1 MRICLIRH
9 GTTAWNAA
17 GRIQGRR
24 DIPLSDAGRAQVRS
38 WRVPEGFAGAR
49 CLSSPLRR
57 ATETAA
63 ILGFGSPAQ
72 DARLVEMDWG
82 EFEGRTLAELREIL
96 GPAMRELEDAG
107 LDFRPPGGES
117 PREVA
122 DRLRE
127 VLGSVAA
134 DGKDAVIVT
143 HKGILRASLVLACGW
158 QMLGKPPLRYEP
170 ERALILRVGADGAPE
185 LETAVPLVA
194 AS

>member
-24 DIPLSDAGRAQVRS
+24 DIPLSDAGRAQVRF

-57 ATETAA
+57 ATETAV

-127 VLGSVAA
+127 VLGSVAT

>member
-24 DIPLSDAGRAQVRS
+24 DIPLSDAGRAQVRF

-57 ATETAA
+57 ATETAV

-82 EFEGRTLAELREIL
+82 EFEGRTLAELRKIL

-127 VLGSVAA
+127 VLGSVAT

>member
-38 WRVPEGFAGAR
+38 WRLPTGFAGAR

-63 ILGFGSPAQ
+63 ILGFASPEQ
-72 DARLVEMDWG
+72 DARLIEMDWG
-82 EFEGRTLAELREIL
+82 EFEGRTLAELRDEH

-127 VLGSVAA
+127 MLQAVAG
-134 DGKDAVIVT
+134 DGDDAVIVA

>member
-38 WRVPEGFAGAR
+38 WRLPTGFAGAR

-63 ILGFGSPAQ
+63 ILGFASPEQ
-72 DARLVEMDWG
+72 DARLIEMDWG
-82 EFEGRTLAELREIL
+82 EFEGRTLAELRDEH

-107 LDFRPPGGES
+107 LDFRPPRGES

-127 VLGSVAA
+127 MLQAVAG
-134 DGKDAVIVT
+134 DGDDAVIVA

-158 QMLGKPPLRYEP
+158 QMLGKPPVRHEP
-170 ERALILRVGADGAPE
+170 DRALMHRVDAAGDLTFEAV
-185 LETAVPLVA
+185 VPLA
-194 AS
+194 AGP

>member
-127 VLGSVAA
+127 VLGSVAT